1 MSLPVPS
8 IADRTKNWLRLLKR
22 RPRSSS
28 IRPVEGTE
36 PYTCLDATKDSSARH
51 PPPRCHPETRL
62 KVRERLAKWLS
73 NDEWK
78 MLWVRGS
85 AGTGKSAVAQS
96 FGDSCGEE
104 KKHGASYFF
113 SRTAG
118 RNRFETVVP
127 TIVYQLAIAIPE
139 YRYLVEH
146 QLANN
151 PLLLRNSPPVQFREL
166 IIEPFATL
174 QRQNPREPIAI
185 ILDGLDECEGEDDQL
200 EILDIIT
207 NALRTNPDLPL
218 RWLIL
223 SRPEAHLKYAFSK
236 FTDCG
241 REELIIDAA
250 CRDDVEKY
258 TRERIT
264 QIKDKFRKFTP
275 SDWPPTNQ
283 LKELLDTVS
292 GLFIFASTCLNY
304 IGDPK
309 ETNPQ
314 SQLNSLLAFLRRSP
328 GIMSRNP
335 LAALD
340 LLYSRILANIPFTV
354 FKETRQVLAYM
365 SYRRYVSKRHIF
377 NSTQALC
384 NFLHLERSD
393 FYKAVD
399 GLHSVM
405 SIAEPEDAA
414 QSPLQFY
421 HASFQDF
428 LLDTNRSGKFSIDE
442 QEAVVYMTQL
452 CIYWYEVDVTHFHT
466 NDGWDF
472 DENHA
477 HDSLP
482 GLTWASEDNK
492 LPLSR
497 SMTCFLEHP
506 LSQDIVDMQWDGVV
520 EDLLS
525 QLSNVDFRYWMAA
538 YVLGITLLC
547 RPVSIVST
555 STFSLRVTRIQD
567 NSTSVVRTEPSS
579 PTDYQLLEYFNLVI
593 GNGIAQ
599 PALFPLKYR
608 LPDGQWNREYFFIG
622 HGAKSVI
629 VWRTKSATSYLD
641 QAFTLRCDVE
651 PSQVQIRKY
660 QEYLLRIKWD
670 EGRAKLEMV

>member
-22 RPRSSS
+22 RPRPSS

-96 FGDSCGEE
+96 FGDSCGDE
-104 KKHGASYFF
+104 KRHGASYFF

-118 RNRFETVVP
+118 RKRLETVIP

-174 QRQNPREPIAI
+174 QRQNPRESIAI
-185 ILDGLDECEGEDDQL
+185 ILYGLDECEGEDDQL
-200 EILDIIT
+200 EILDMIT

-275 SDWPPTNQ
+275 TDWPPTNQ

-328 GIMSRNP
+328 GVMSRNP

-384 NFLHLERSD
+384 NFLRLKRSD

-399 GLHSVM
+399 GLHPVM

-428 LLDTNRSGKFSIDE
+428 LLDTNRSGKFAIDE
-442 QEAVVYMTQL
+442 KEAIVYMTQL
-452 CIYWYEVDVTHFHT
+452 CIYC
-466 NDGWDF
+466 
-472 DENHA
+472 
-477 HDSLP
+477 LP
-482 GLTWASEDNK
+482 DNK

-525 QLSNVDFRYWMAA
+525 QLSNVDFRCWMAA

-547 RPVSIVST
+547 RP
-555 STFSLRVTRIQD
+555 D
-567 NSTSVVRTEPSS
+567 NSTSVIRTEPSS